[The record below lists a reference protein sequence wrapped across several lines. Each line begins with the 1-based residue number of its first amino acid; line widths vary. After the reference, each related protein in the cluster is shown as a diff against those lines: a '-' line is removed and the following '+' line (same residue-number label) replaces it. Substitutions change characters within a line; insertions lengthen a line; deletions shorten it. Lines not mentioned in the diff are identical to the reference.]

1 MPSTGCFVNTP
12 DMPRESMSS
21 RSTRTPYDNHADYV
35 GRWSG
40 LTEAELLAAADAAP
54 LRFTADHVLMSD
66 RREGSVVVILNLG
79 EDMGS
84 SMNVIPDA
92 PSNPSS
98 GDCRLLLRTFLDAA
112 EQFSRDGLS
121 PSIGLLHHRI
131 GPSHSTDIDR
141 RWASAIDELAAGTG
155 VRIIG
160 VAARTE
166 SGAFVLIHPGN
177 RDSTA
182 A

>member
-1 MPSTGCFVNTP
+1 VLSTGRVIETP
-12 DMPRESMSS
+12 GMSYESIPS

-40 LTEAELLAAADAAP
+40 LTEAELLAAAAADP
-54 LRFTADHVLMSD
+54 LRFAADHVLASD
-66 RREGSVVVILNLG
+66 RREGSVVVLLDLG

-84 SMNVIPDA
+84 SMNVVPNA
-92 PSNPSS
+92 PSNPTPA
-98 GDCRLLLRTFLDAA
+98 DCRLLMRTFLDAA
-112 EQFSRDGLS
+112 EHFRREGLS

-131 GPSHSTDIDR
+131 GPAHITDVDR
-141 RWASAIDELAAGTG
+141 RWAAAIDELAAGTG
-155 VRIIG
+155 IRIIG

-166 SGAFVLIHPGN
+166 SGAFVLVHPGN
-177 RDSTA
+177 RGSTA